1 MFCGQFLP
9 TSHYVWFLHNARP
22 HSLSSYCGVFLSNTL
37 QLPSIVTLFLGFL
50 MFLSNTI
57 QLLWLCF
64 CDFSCF
70 SATLSIYCDCVSGV
84 SHVSQQHSPVTVTVF
99 LGFLVFHS
107 PCVFLGFLVFL
118 VFLSNTLPGCFRGFL
133 CFSALWFS
141 LAVLTQLAP
150 ILSDIIITSSLL
162 TNHIKF

>member
-9 TSHYVWFLHNARP
+9 TSHYVWFL
-22 HSLSSYCGVFLSNTL
+22 
-37 QLPSIVTLFLGFL
+37 
-50 MFLSNTI
+50 
-57 QLLWLCF
+57 QLLWR
-64 CDFSCF
+64 
-70 SATLSIYCDCVSGV
+70 
-84 SHVSQQHSPVTVTVF
+84 VSQQHYPVTVTVF
-99 LGFLVFHS
+99 LGFLVFLSNTLQLLWPCFWGFSCFTLPACFWGFSCVSCFSCFSCFSATLSLHVSGVSRVSRVSRVSQQHS

-118 VFLSNTLPGCFRGFL
+118 VFLGNTLPACFRGFS

-150 ILSDIIITSSLL
+150 ILSDIIMTSSLL